1 MRLFLLLYV
10 GFFNLEAELEHPEKM
25 LEEMAYNVWVQH
37 DASIL
42 WQTFNTWAD
51 SFISVIIVFQFIT
64 MFWAHCAKLIQASKL
79 IFWIKWA

>member
-10 GFFNLEAELEHPEKM
+10 RFFNLEAELENPEKM

-42 WQTFNTWAD
+42 WQTLNT
-51 SFISVIIVFQFIT
+51 
-64 MFWAHCAKLIQASKL
+64 
-79 IFWIKWA
+79 